1 LTAAALCVYCT
12 VGNFMGMRHTS
23 RGFWAVVPALAAMG
37 LPGALRGDLAPAS
50 PFLPPNTAAAG
61 AAAGPSSPIE
71 LRGLMPTPNGLAFCI
86 FDTAKKKSVWIGMN
100 ETGHDFVVRSAN
112 PESDS
117 ISVDYQGKSMKLTL
131 KTAKVDS
138 AGAAN
143 AGAPAPIPG
152 VPNRVALNPN
162 PADEQKRLDAV
173 AQEVRRRRQ
182 EREKAA
188 QEAQNGQ
195 PPATPPNR

>member
-1 LTAAALCVYCT
+1 
-12 VGNFMGMRHTS
+12 MGMRHPY
-23 RGFWAVVPALAAMG
+23 RGLRAVVPALAAMG
-37 LPGALRGDLAPAS
+37 LSGALHADLAPVS
-50 PFLPPNTAAAG
+50 PFLAPNAAAAG

-100 ETGHDFVVRSAN
+100 ETGHDFVVRSAS
-112 PESDS
+112 PESDT

-131 KTAKVDS
+131 KAAKVDS
-138 AGAAN
+138 AGAASL
-143 AGAPAPIPG
+143 GPPSAPAPGLPG
-152 VPNRVALNPN
+152 RVALNPN

-188 QEAQNGQ
+188 QEAQNNA
-195 PPATPPNR
+195 PPAPPNR